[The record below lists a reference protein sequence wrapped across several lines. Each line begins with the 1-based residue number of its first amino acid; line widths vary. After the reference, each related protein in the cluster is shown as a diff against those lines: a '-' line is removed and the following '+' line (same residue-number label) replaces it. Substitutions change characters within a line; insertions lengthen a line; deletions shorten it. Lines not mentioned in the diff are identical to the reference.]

1 MFVWLFSYLT
11 LRKLLSFRDTIF
23 SCSGLSLFR
32 RNFDLFFFSL
42 FSKFCYLLCIGFRP
56 RVCHSCL
63 HLRAENIRLSAELA
77 ALRVGDPVRQ
87 VRFLLADQVR
97 EFRHTSLQSHYMVAR
112 SELSNVRQALQYMN
126 AALVS
131 SDGERNALREI
142 VSRCECVARPKSAA
156 VSEVAGDAAP
166 GIGAAESVAVGVLS
180 GCFSGPAPGVLPAV
194 CISCFFP
201 CSYRY
206 NWLVFRYR
214 WWRKRRGG
222 EGEEEEPLLEKQNLE
237 GRKYDLEARIE
248 DYSGQLASVRDGYLS
263 LEDRAEKDAA
273 YQRVCDL
280 TAEIFSLRAE
290 LADVERQL
298 SAYD

>member
-1 MFVWLFSYLT
+1 LT
-11 LRKLLSFRDTIF
+11 KFKFIL
-23 SCSGLSLFR
+23 
-32 RNFDLFFFSL
+32 
-42 FSKFCYLLCIGFRP
+42 KFCYLLYTGFRP

-112 SELSNVRQALQYMN
+112 SELSNVRQALNYMN

-142 VSRCECVARPKSAA
+142 VARCECVARPKSAA
-156 VSEVAGDAAP
+156 VSEVASDVAP
-166 GIGAAESVAVGVLS
+166 GLGAAENVAVGVLS
-180 GCFSGPAPGVLPAV
+180 GCFAGPALGALPAV
-194 CISCFFP
+194 CISCLF
-201 CSYRY
+201 
-206 NWLVFRYR
+206 LIIVIIGLIFRYR

-222 EGEEEEPLLEKQNLE
+222 EEEEEEPLLEKQNLE
-237 GRKYDLEARIE
+237 SRKCDLEARIE

-263 LEDRAEKDAA
+263 LENRVEKDAA
-273 YQRVCDL
+273 YQQVCDL
-280 TAEIFSLRAE
+280 TSEIFSLRAE
-290 LADVERQL
+290 LAEVERQL

>member
-1 MFVWLFSYLT
+1 MFVSLFSYLT

-32 RNFDLFFFSL
+32 RNFDFFFFSL
-42 FSKFCYLLCIGFRP
+42 ISEIFCYLLCIGFRP

-194 CISCFFP
+194 CISCFSSFFP
-201 CSYRY
+201 YGY
-206 NWLVFRYR
+206 NWF
-214 WWRKRRGG
+214 
-222 EGEEEEPLLEKQNLE
+222 
-237 GRKYDLEARIE
+237 
-248 DYSGQLASVRDGYLS
+248 
-263 LEDRAEKDAA
+263 
-273 YQRVCDL
+273 
-280 TAEIFSLRAE
+280 IFSLQVVEEAEGRGGGGGGATAGEAE
-290 LADVERQL
+290 LGGQEI
-298 SAYD
+298 

>member
-1 MFVWLFSYLT
+1 
-11 LRKLLSFRDTIF
+11 LLGYYFP
-23 SCSGLSLFR
+23 CSGLSLFR
-32 RNFDLFFFSL
+32 RNFDLFFFFF
-42 FSKFCYLLCIGFRP
+42 FSFISDIFCYLLCIGFRP

-180 GCFSGPAPGVLPAV
+180 GCFSGSAPGVLPAV
-194 CISCFFP
+194 CISCFLPFFHMVIIG
-201 CSYRY
+201 
-206 NWLVFRYR
+206 LFFRYR

-222 EGEEEEPLLEKQNLE
+222 EEEEEEPLLEKQNLE